1 MPRIA
6 FRPLGEDDLPLLFTW
21 LARAHVKRWY
31 APEPGSYL
39 EFAAKYRPRAE
50 AGNPVRAFI
59 IRIDDEDAGY
69 IQSYALDPF
78 PEYRRRLGLEG
89 EPGVTGMDLLLGD
102 EWRTGRGLGS
112 YVIRRFVVD
121 EVLADPAVTA
131 CIAGPHECD
140 AQSIRAF
147 ERAGFRRWK
156 SIENEAGERECVMRR
171 DRDEGHYRIATIDLA
186 DAGECVR
193 LRREMYAASF
203 GTVDG
208 LEEEMGEGNSL
219 YLAQLREK
227 LARWPEA
234 NAHLWR
240 DGRIVGQLEMR
251 LLDDEEDVGY
261 VSLIHVVPEYRGHG
275 LGKRL
280 HRHAMQASRDRG
292 KRLMRL
298 SVSRQNASALRFYKR
313 LGWVVV
319 GSRPGRLPM
328 TIMEIPVT

>member
-6 FRPLGEDDLPLLFTW
+6 FRPLAEDDFALLFAW
-21 LARAHVKRWY
+21 LARSHVKRWY
-31 APEPGSYL
+31 APEPSSYL
-39 EFAAKYRPRAE
+39 ELTARYRPRTQAD
-50 AGNPVRAFI
+50 NPVRAFI
-59 IRIDDEDAGY
+59 IRIDDADAGY
-69 IQSYALDPF
+69 IQKYPLDPF
-78 PEYRRRLGLEG
+78 PEYRRSLGLEG
-89 EPGVTGMDLLLGD
+89 EPGVMGMDLFLAD

-112 YVIRRFVVD
+112 FVIRRFVLD
-121 EVLADPAVTA
+121 EVLANPAVTA
-131 CIAGPHECD
+131 CIAGPHEGN

-156 SIENEAGERECVMRR
+156 AIENEAGERECVLRR
-171 DRDEGHYRIATIDLA
+171 DRDGGDYRIATIDPA
-186 DAGECVR
+186 DSEACVR
-193 LRREMYAASF
+193 LRREMYTASF
-203 GTVDG
+203 GTGEG

-227 LARWPEA
+227 LARWPEG
-234 NAHLWR
+234 NVHLWR

-251 LLDDEEDVGY
+251 LLDDEDDVGY

-280 HRHAMQASRDRG
+280 HQHAMQASRSRG

-298 SVSRQNASALRFYKR
+298 SVSRENAAALRFYKR

-319 GSRPGRLPM
+319 GTRPGRLPM
-328 TIMEIPVT
+328 TVMEIPVT